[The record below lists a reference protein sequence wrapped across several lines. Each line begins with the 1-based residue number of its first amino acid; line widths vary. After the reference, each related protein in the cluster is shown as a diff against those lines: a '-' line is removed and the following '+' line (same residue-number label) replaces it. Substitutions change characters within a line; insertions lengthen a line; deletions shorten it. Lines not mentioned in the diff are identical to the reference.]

1 MLVLSCR
8 KLRSMCDDTSKVSES
23 LKLMEKFFIEYSTYE
38 TFQVVKKRKNDDL
51 WLDLIIYSHYQSIN
65 KHYPQNEK
73 GLKYY

>member
-23 LKLMEKFFIEYSTYE
+23 LKLMENFIEYSTYE

-65 KHYPQNEK
+65 EHYPQNQI